1 MKLSTARIQRTLD
14 QLEEHTAFQD
24 TLMIGEESPLKPKL
38 SELFGDHTFFLD
50 SDGIHIVEPAE
61 PRSSVPAGKVVK
73 LAAWKD
79 ASHTTLTPH
88 RPQPTDIVVVLGD
101 EGADE
106 EEPHK

>member
-1 MKLSTARIQRTLD
+1 MKLSTARIRRTLD

-73 LAAWKD
+73 LATWKD
-79 ASHTTLTPH
+79 SSHTTLTPH
-88 RPQPTDIVVVLGD
+88 RPQATDIVVVLGD
-101 EGADE
+101 EEAE
-106 EEPHK
+106 EKSSE

>member
-1 MKLSTARIQRTLD
+1 MKLSTARIRRTLD
-14 QLEEHTAFQD
+14 QLEEHTAFHD

-38 SELFGDHTFFLD
+38 SELFGEHTFFLD

-79 ASHTTLTPH
+79 ASHTALTPH

-106 EEPHK
+106 EESLK